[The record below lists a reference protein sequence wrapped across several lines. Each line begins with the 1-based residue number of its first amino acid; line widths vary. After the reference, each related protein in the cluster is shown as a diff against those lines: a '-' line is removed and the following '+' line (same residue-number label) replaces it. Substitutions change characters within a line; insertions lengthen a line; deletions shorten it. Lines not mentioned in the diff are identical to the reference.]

1 MLNFALCRSLALTLA
16 GAAGTLGITAAAAQ
30 QQPSAQTAQQTTEK
44 LETKTPSQAPAAAK
58 RPSVGLVFEGGGA
71 LGFAHIG
78 VIQWMEEHHIAV
90 DYVAGTSMGG
100 LVGGLYA
107 SGLGPDEIKE
117 FVKRIDWPTVLSGQV
132 PFQALSYRR
141 KEDKLAFPNRLEF
154 GLKHG
159 FSLPSGLNTG
169 AAVGLL
175 FDRTMLPYWDLKSF
189 NDLPIPFR
197 CVATEITTGKPHVFQ
212 DGPLP
217 QALRAT
223 MSIPGVF
230 APVHHGNE
238 IYSDGGAVDN
248 LPVDVA
254 RAMGAQVVISSYLNA
269 GPPKPESLN
278 SLTGVVGR
286 NISIM
291 VATNEVRSLKDSDIV
306 ISSDVSKFE
315 TLAFSKSDDI
325 IPIGYKA
332 AQQMAPELEKY
343 ALNDADWAAYVAQR
357 QARRRTDLPIPQ
369 FVEVY
374 GVTGMQQSDIA
385 VRFEKFVGE
394 PIDKDQIE
402 KSIAG
407 LQGTGLYSTINY
419 NIVERNGKRGL
430 LIRPANKTYG
440 PPFMN
445 FGLTILANDSNNVQ
459 LGLGLRAT
467 FYNLAGPGSELRLD
481 GAVGQLAVL
490 SGELFR
496 PLKAGSRAFVAPRA
510 YLAHQV
516 NPYFVGTEQLE
527 EYKEKRNGL
536 GVDLGYLFNARTEVR
551 VGEDVQWYS
560 ERRTIGEGAAQDF
573 SLTPFVTRV
582 RFQYLGQDDY
592 MVPTRGSLVSTL
604 YNYYTERPNGSGGY
618 SQLTGRIEHFIPIR
632 SRGILPMIAQGGTSF
647 GADNLGLAGLTLGG
661 PLRLSAYARNELLGS
676 DYFLGQIGYLHRL
689 AQLNPVFADTIY
701 AGGFYEIGKMYGAN
715 AQTPTLP
722 NDVTGVV
729 VIKTLFGPV
738 FAGLSIGDSDH
749 RKWYFGLGRVF

>member
-1 MLNFALCRSLALTLA
+1 
-16 GAAGTLGITAAAAQ
+16 
-30 QQPSAQTAQQTTEK
+30 
-44 LETKTPSQAPAAAK
+44 
-58 RPSVGLVFEGGGA
+58 
-71 LGFAHIG
+71 
-78 VIQWMEEHHIAV
+78 
-90 DYVAGTSMGG
+90 
-100 LVGGLYA
+100 
-107 SGLGPDEIKE
+107 
-117 FVKRIDWPTVLSGQV
+117 VLSGQV

-197 CVATEITTGKPHVFQ
+197 CVATEITTGQPHVFE
-212 DGPLP
+212 DGSLA

-230 APVHHGNE
+230 APVHHDND

-254 RAMGAQVVISSYLNA
+254 RSMGAQVVISSYLDS
-269 GPPKPESLN
+269 GPPNPGSLN
-278 SLTGVVGR
+278 SLTGVAGR

-291 VATNEVRSLKDSDIV
+291 VSANEVQSLKNSDV
-306 ISSDVSKFE
+306 VVSSDVSKFGSLE
-315 TLAFSKSDDI
+315 FSKSDEI
-325 IPIGYKA
+325 IPIGYKS
-332 AQQMAPELEKY
+332 AQLMAPELEKY

-357 QARRRTDLPIPQ
+357 QARRRTQIPVPQ

-374 GVTGMQQSDIA
+374 GVTGMQQSDVD
-385 VRFEKFVGE
+385 VRFEKFVGK
-394 PIDKDQIE
+394 PIDPTQIE
-402 KSIAG
+402 KSIAD

-419 NIVERNGKRGL
+419 NIVERNNQQGL
-430 LIRPANKTYG
+430 LIRPSNKTYG

-445 FGLTILANDSNNVQ
+445 FGLSILANNSNDVN
-459 LGLGLRAT
+459 LGIALRAT
-467 FYNLAGPGSELRLD
+467 FYNIVGPGSEVRLD
-481 GAVGQLAVL
+481 GGVGQPAGLTA
-490 SGELFR
+490 ELFK
-496 PLKAGSRAFVAPRA
+496 PLKAGSHAFVAPHA
-510 YLAHQV
+510 YLVHQV
-516 NPYFVGTEQLE
+516 NPYFVGTEEVEQ
-527 EYKEKRNGL
+527 YKEKRNGL
-536 GVDLGYLFNARTEVR
+536 GADLGYYFNARTEVR
-551 VGEDVQWYS
+551 VGEDYQWYS
-560 ERRTIGEGAAQDF
+560 EHRTIGSATAQDF
-573 SLTPFVTRV
+573 SLTPFVSKV
-582 RFQYLGQDDY
+582 KFQYLGQNDM
-592 MVPTRGSLVSTL
+592 MVPTQGTFMTST
-604 YNYYTERPNGSGGY
+604 YNYFTERPNDSGGY

-632 SRGILPMIAQGGTSF
+632 SKNVLAFVGQGGTSF
-647 GADNLGLAGLTLGG
+647 GADGLGLAGLTLGG
-661 PLRLSAYARNELLGS
+661 PLRLSAYARNELLGT
-676 DYFLGQIGYLHRL
+676 DYFLGQVGYLYRV
-689 AQLNPVFADTIY
+689 AQLNPVFADSIY

-749 RKWYFGLGRVF
+749 RKWYFGLGRIF

>member
-1 MLNFALCRSLALTLA
+1 MLNFARCRGLVLALVAVA
-16 GAAGTLGITAAAAQ
+16 GALGVTAAAQ
-30 QQPSAQTAQQTTEK
+30 QEPTAQPTQPQAEQPG
-44 LETKTPSQAPAAAK
+44 TKMPPRAPSDAN
-58 RPSVGLVFEGGGA
+58 RPRIGLVFEGGGA

-78 VIQWMEEHHIAV
+78 VIQWMEEHHVPV

-107 SGLGPDEIKE
+107 SGLGPDEIKA
-117 FVKRIDWPTVLSGQV
+117 FVKRIDWQTVMSGQT
-132 PFQALSYRR
+132 PFQALSFRR

-175 FDRTMLPYWDLKSF
+175 FDRTLLPYWDLKSF
-189 NDLPIPFR
+189 DDLPIPFR
-197 CVATEITTGKPHVFQ
+197 CVATEITTGKPHVFE
-212 DGPLP
+212 DGSLS

-254 RAMGAQVVISSYLNA
+254 RSMGAQVVISSYLDS
-269 GPPKPESLN
+269 GPPDPASLN
-278 SLTGVVGR
+278 SLTGVAGR

-291 VATNEVRSLKDSDIV
+291 VAANEVRSLKNSDVV
-306 ISSDVSKFE
+306 ISSGVSKFGSLE
-315 TLAFSKSDDI
+315 FSSSEDI

-332 AQQMAPELEKY
+332 AQLMAPELEKY
-343 ALNDADWAAYVAQR
+343 ALNDADWSAYVAQR
-357 QARRRTDLPIPQ
+357 QARRRTTVPVPQ
-369 FVEVY
+369 FVEIY
-374 GVTGMQQSDIA
+374 GVTGMQQSDID
-385 VRFEKFVGE
+385 VRFEKFAGK
-394 PIDKDQIE
+394 PIDSDQIE
-402 KSIAG
+402 KSIAD

-419 NIVERNGKRGL
+419 NIVERNNKEGL
-430 LIRPANKTYG
+430 LIRPFNKTYG

-445 FGLTILANDSNNVQ
+445 FGLTILANDSNDVQ

-467 FYNLAGPGSELRLD
+467 FYNLVGPGSELRLD
-481 GAVGQLAVL
+481 GAVGQPAGLR
-490 SGELFR
+490 GEFFK
-496 PLKAGSRAFVAPRA
+496 PLKAGSRAFVAPQA

-516 NPYFVGTEQLE
+516 NPYFQGNQQLE
-527 EYKEKRNGL
+527 QYKEKRNGL
-536 GVDLGYLFNARTEVR
+536 GVDLGYQFNARTELR
-551 VGEDVQWYS
+551 IGEDVQWFS
-560 ERRTIGEGAAQDF
+560 ERRTIGTAAPMNF
-573 SLTPFVTRV
+573 SLTPFISKVK
-582 RFQYLGQDDY
+582 FQYLGQNDM
-592 MVPTRGSLVSTL
+592 MVPTKGTEVLST
-604 YNYYTERPNGSGGY
+604 YNYYTARPNGTGGY
-618 SQLTGRIEHFIPIR
+618 SQLTGRVEHFIPIR
-632 SRGILPMIAQGGTSF
+632 SRGFLTLAGEGGTSF

-661 PLRLSAYARNELLGS
+661 PLRLSAYARNELRGTDS
-676 DYFLGQIGYLHRL
+676 FLGQLGYLHRI

-715 AQTPTLP
+715 AQTPSLP
-722 NDVTGVV
+722 NDFSAAL

-749 RKWYFGLGRVF
+749 RKWYFGLGRTF

>member
-1 MLNFALCRSLALTLA
+1 MLNFALCRSLILALVS
-16 GAAGTLGITAAAAQ
+16 ITGGLSLTAIAQ
-30 QQPSAQTAQQTTEK
+30 QQNDQQTT
-44 LETKTPSQAPAAAK
+44 TTVQKTTPPPPISTGRQK
-58 RPSVGLVFEGGGA
+58 VGLVFEGGGA

-90 DYVAGTSMGG
+90 DYVSGTSMGG

-117 FVKRIDWPTVLSGQV
+117 FVKRIDWPTVLSGQT

-197 CVATEITTGKPHVFQ
+197 CVATEITTGQPHVFE
-212 DGPLP
+212 DGSLA

-230 APVHHGNE
+230 SPVRHGNE

-254 RAMGAQVVISSYLNA
+254 RSMGAQVVISSYLNG
-269 GPPKPESLN
+269 GPPNPASLG
-278 SLTGVVGR
+278 SLTGVAGR

-291 VATNEVRSLKDSDIV
+291 VAANEVNSLKNSDV
-306 ISSDVSKFE
+306 VVSSDVSKFGSLE
-315 TLAFSKSDDI
+315 FSRSEEI
-325 IPIGYKA
+325 IPLGYKA
-332 AQQMAPELEKY
+332 AQLMAPELEKY
-343 ALNDADWAAYVAQR
+343 ALNDSDWEAYLAQR
-357 QARRRTDLPIPQ
+357 QARRRTKIPTPQ

-374 GVTGMQQSDIA
+374 GITGMQQTDVNA
-385 VRFEKFVGE
+385 RFEKFINK
-394 PIDKDQIE
+394 PIDPNQIE
-402 KSIAG
+402 KSIADV
-407 LQGTGLYSTINY
+407 QGTGLYSTINY
-419 NIVERNGKRGL
+419 NIVERNNKPGL
-430 LIRPANKTYG
+430 LIRPANKLYG

-445 FGLTILANDSNNVQ
+445 FGLTILANDSNNIQ
-459 LGLGLRAT
+459 LGIGLRAT
-467 FYNLAGPGSELRLD
+467 LYNLVGPGSELRLD
-481 GAVGQLAVL
+481 GFVGQPAGLRA
-490 SGELFR
+490 ELFK
-496 PLKAGSRAFVAPRA
+496 PLKAGSRAFVAPHA
-510 YLAHQV
+510 YLVHQV
-516 NPYFVGTEQLE
+516 NPYFQGEQQIE

-536 GVDLGYLFNARTEVR
+536 GADLGYMFNARTELR
-551 VGEDVQWYS
+551 IGEDFQWFS
-560 ERRTIGEGAAQDF
+560 QRRTIGTAVPLDF
-573 SLTPFVTRV
+573 TIQPFVTKV

-592 MVPTRGSLVSTL
+592 MVPTKGTYVSTL
-604 YNYYTERPNGSGGY
+604 YNYYTERPNASGGY
-618 SQLTGRIEHFIPIR
+618 SQFTGRVEHFIPIR
-632 SRGILPMIAQGGTSF
+632 RKGILITAGEGGTSF
-647 GADNLGLAGLTLGG
+647 QADNLGLAGLTLGG
-661 PLRLSAYARNELLGS
+661 PLRLSAYSRNELLGT
-676 DYFLGQIGYLHRL
+676 DYFLGQLGYLYRV

-722 NDVTGVV
+722 NDITGVV
-729 VIKTLFGPV
+729 IIKTLFGPV

-749 RKWYFGLGRVF
+749 RKWYFGLGRAF